1 MFKTVSTAAIAALIA
16 TSALAAAPPKTTGA
30 VVKGG
35 QYVGATQYTGLIDP
49 DGLCAGVAGLAVGQN
64 TSSVASITGLGA
76 TWTSTIAN
84 ANPTP
89 SAPYGVGWINCQFP
103 ALPAAS
109 AFVAT
114 TIGTATEYV
123 ATPTDV
129 ETTSCLASNGTPYT
143 LTSSNTTVGGEAQ
156 TLTVTVL
163 PVNTGGKDYGFR
175 LTSGNSALS
184 VNGNTICFLSTD
196 AVYLNGSK

>member
-1 MFKTVSTAAIAALIA
+1 MFKIVTTAAVAALLT
-16 TSALAAAPPKTTGA
+16 TSAMAKAPVAKLTA
-30 VVKGG
+30 G
-35 QYVGATQYTGLIDP
+35 QFVGVTQYTGLVDP
-49 DGLCAGVAGLAVGQN
+49 SGLCGSAAGLAVGQL
-64 TSSVASITGLGA
+64 TYSVATVGALGTA
-76 TWTSTIAN
+76 WTSTIAN
-84 ANPTP
+84 PNN
-89 SAPYGVGWINCQFP
+89 APGTYGVGWINCQFP